1 MIVANVNLLLH
12 TNNKKKE
19 KYFLNEASVE
29 ANVIAQ
35 RF

>member
-12 TNNKKKE
+12 ANKKKR
-19 KYFLNEASVE
+19 KIFLNEASVE